1 MIIKKHCLIIG
12 AMKSGTTSLFCT
24 LKDSQDIDASIK
36 KDTKFFIDEKCG
48 GNWHKGSSWYKD
60 QFSNNG
66 TINLEASTHY
76 AKIPDYNGVPDRILK
91 TLRDVKFIYLYRNP
105 IDRAIS
111 HFFHNRIVDK
121 EAIDINS
128 ALSNIK
134 SKYYN
139 YSNYSKQIIPYL
151 ERFDKSKILAINI
164 VDFHQIKLNQIL
176 DFIFEQK
183 KNRLSQILQH
193 RNSYSEILEGKQE
206 LEPAKT
212 PSNQPVKS
220 NSKIRLAKSV
230 GLKKEVLLKM
240 TDVMQEYYDNF
251 SDLMEI
257 KKVNFSYLYGKY
269 L

>member
-1 MIIKKHCLIIG
+1 
-12 AMKSGTTSLFCT
+12 MKSGTTSLFCT

-76 AKIPDYNGVPDRILK
+76 TKIPDYNGVPDRILK
-91 TLRDVKFIYLYRNP
+91 TLKDVKFIYLYRNP

-111 HFFHNRIVDK
+111 HFFHNRVVDK
-121 EAIDINS
+121 EFIDINS
-128 ALSNIK
+128 AFSNIK

-151 ERFDKSKILAINI
+151 ERFDKSKILVINI
-164 VDFHQIKLNQIL
+164 VDSPKIRLNQIL
-176 DFIFEQK
+176 DFIFEHK
-183 KNRLSQILQH
+183 RNRLSQILQH
-193 RNSYSEILEGKQE
+193 RNSYSVILAGKQE
-206 LEPAKT
+206 LEPTKK
-212 PSNQPVKS
+212 PSNQPVNG
-220 NSKIRLAKSV
+220 NSKISLAKSA
-230 GLKKEVLLKM
+230 GLKKEVLLQM
-240 TDVMQEYYDNF
+240 SNVMQEYYDDF

-257 KKVNFSYLYGKY
+257 EKDNFSYLYGKY